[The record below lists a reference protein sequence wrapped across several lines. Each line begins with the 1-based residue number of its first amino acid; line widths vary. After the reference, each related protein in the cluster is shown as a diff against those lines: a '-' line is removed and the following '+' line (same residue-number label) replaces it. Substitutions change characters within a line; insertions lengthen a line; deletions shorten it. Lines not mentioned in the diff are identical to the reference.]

1 MIHMNK
7 AFTGILILL
16 VSLLPEWAGARNSA
30 KTDSFV
36 KIGVARVNITPD
48 KPAMMSGYE
57 ARKTPSTGVH
67 DSLYA
72 SAFYFTGDKERTILI
87 TADIIAFNFEMTREI
102 RSRIHAKTGIP
113 EQNIML
119 VAAHNHGGPATGFHE
134 ASVKAY
140 TEALLSKLTDL
151 ATNAAKNPQPFLMGV
166 GKGYCDLN
174 INRCAEFSKGEIW
187 LGRNA
192 AGPVDRDLSVV
203 KFETLDHKPIA
214 VLVNWPCHGTVT
226 GDTNYMITG
235 DWLGA
240 AARYIRNEM
249 GDHMVVGVTAGASGD
264 INSIYGPNG
273 SVFKEVD
280 AVGYHVGEE
289 ALRVMGEMTPTP
301 VETLQSNETM
311 VKFPGK
317 QVSPDRYPRETYDT
331 APDTEVR
338 FSAMRLGSLV
348 FAGISGELFTE
359 MGMAIKKYSPY
370 TNTVVMTHCNGSSGY
385 ICTDSSYVT
394 GGYETKVT
402 RIMPGNEEKVIQ
414 SSVRLIQ
421 SLQY

>member
-1 MIHMNK
+1 MIHMKK
-7 AFTGILILL
+7 ALTGLLILL
-16 VSLLPEWAGARNSA
+16 AGFLPGRAGAQNGS
-30 KTDSFV
+30 KTEGSV
-36 KIGVARVNITPD
+36 KIGVARVNITPGI
-48 KPAMMSGYE
+48 PAMMSGYE
-57 ARKTPSTGVH
+57 ARKTPSVGVQ

-72 SAFYFTGDKERTILI
+72 SAFYFTREKERTILI

-113 EQNIML
+113 EKNIML
-119 VAAHNHGGPATGFHE
+119 VAAHNHGGPATGFYE

-140 TEALLSKLTDL
+140 TGDLLDKLTDL
-151 ATNAAKNPQPFLMGV
+151 AALAVKNPQPFLMGV

-174 INRCAEFSKGEIW
+174 INRRAEFSKGEIW

-203 KFETLDHKPIA
+203 RFETLGHKPIA

-240 AARYIRNEM
+240 AARYLRNEM
-249 GDHMVVGVTAGASGD
+249 GDQVVVGVTAGASGD
-264 INSIYGPNG
+264 INSIYGPNE

-289 ALRVMGEMTPTP
+289 ALRVMEKMIPTP
-301 VETLQSNETM
+301 VETLQSDETV

-317 QVSPDRYPRETYDT
+317 QVSPDRYPRETYDP

-348 FAGISGELFTE
+348 LAGISGELFTE
-359 MGMAIKKYSPY
+359 MGMAIKEQSPY
-370 TNTVVMTHCNGSSGY
+370 TNTLVLTHCNGSSGY
-385 ICTDSSYVT
+385 ICTDGSYIT
-394 GGYETKVT
+394 GGYEIKVT
-402 RIMPGNEEKVIQ
+402 RIMPGNEEKVIR
-414 SSVRLIQ
+414 SSVGLIQ